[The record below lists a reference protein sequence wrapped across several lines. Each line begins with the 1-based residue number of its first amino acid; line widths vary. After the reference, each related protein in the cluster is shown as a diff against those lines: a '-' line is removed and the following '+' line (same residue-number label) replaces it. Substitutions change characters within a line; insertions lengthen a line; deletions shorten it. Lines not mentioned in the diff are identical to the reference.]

1 MPSTSNSIPSAA
13 DGAEF
18 RSRARSVLE
27 AAWVDEGYA
36 SPNHATYPYQWLWDS
51 CFHAIAWADVG
62 RPDRAVEELQTA
74 LSVQAPDGFVPHM
87 NYVRRPGAH
96 ADLWRRDHASSITQ
110 PPMYGHAVAEL
121 HRRGVAVAPELV
133 DRCRNGL
140 RFLLFERPRHR
151 SGLVTLCHPWE
162 SGADDSPRW
171 DGAIGHE
178 AWTRERWRVH
188 KSWLVSQ
195 IEESACGSP
204 LTNRAFDVASV
215 GFSAL
220 VAFNATEIAET
231 FGDDELAAAAAEI
244 GSAVAS
250 RWDPA
255 LRTWVDAGVTEA
267 GSGRVR
273 TIDGAL
279 GVLVTAVPGQ
289 RDQVV
294 ADLVDD
300 TAFGGP
306 FGPAGVHRAEPCFDP
321 RSYWRGPTWP
331 QMAYL
336 MWVAARRWGHL
347 DVAAQLGRQ
356 LVDGAD
362 RSGFSEYWDPDDA
375 TGGGA
380 CPQTWATIAVAA
392 LD

>member
-1 MPSTSNSIPSAA
+1 ML
-13 DGAEF
+13 DD
-18 RSRARSVLE
+18 
-27 AAWVDEGYA
+27 AWVDEGYA
-36 SPNHATYPYQWLWDS
+36 SPNHITYPFQWLWDS
-51 CFHAIAWADVG
+51 CFHAIAWADV
-62 RPDRAVEELQTA
+62 DRADRALVELATA
-74 LSVQAPDGFVPHM
+74 LSTQAADGFVPHM

-96 ADLWRRDHASSITQ
+96 ADLWGRDDASSITQ
-110 PPMYGHAVAEL
+110 PPMYGHAAAEL
-121 HRRGVAVAPELV
+121 KRRGLEVPDELV

-140 RFLLFERPRHR
+140 RFLVSERPRHA

-178 AWTRERWRVH
+178 PWTLERWRAH

-195 IEESACGSP
+195 IEQSACGSP
-204 LTNRAFDVASV
+204 LTNPAFDVASV

-220 VAFNATEIAET
+220 VAFNAAELADT
-231 FGDDELAAAAAEI
+231 FGDDDLAAAAADI
-244 GSAVAS
+244 RSAVES
-250 RWDPA
+250 RWDFE
-255 LRTWVDAGVTEA
+255 LRTWVDAGATEN

-279 GVLVTAVPGQ
+279 GVLVTGALDQ
-289 RDQVV
+289 RDALF

-300 TAFGGP
+300 TAYGGP

-336 MWVAARRWGHL
+336 MWVAARRSGR
-347 DVAAQLGRQ
+347 DDIAEQLGRQ
-356 LVDGAD
+356 LVAGAAG
-362 RSGFSEYWDPDDA
+362 SGFAEYWDPDDA

-380 CPQTWATIAVAA
+380 CPQTWATIAVAV
-392 LD
+392 LS